1 MESLDLLLNKLE
13 SNLKSKNAFNSK
25 VSYEDVSW
33 HIAHSLKVIYNIIK
47 VLQNSN
53 PEEYRWKFNRNRS
66 FVYFLNSIP
75 RGKGKAPKSVQPT
88 EDLTLEFLESEFKK
102 IRELIPEL
110 DNLEAKSNFMHPY
123 FGQLNLKQTKK
134 LFLIHTK
141 HHLKIIEDIIKADSN
156 FSNK

>member
-75 RGKGKAPKSVQPT
+75 RGKGKAPKSVVPT
-88 EDLTLEFLESEFKK
+88 EDLTLEFLQSEFKK
-102 IRELIPEL
+102 VRELIPEL
-110 DNLEAKSNFMHPY
+110 DNLEANSNFTHPY

-134 LFLIHTK
+134 LFLIHTN
-141 HHLKIIEDIIKADSN
+141 HHLKIIEDIIRTS
-156 FSNK
+156 

>member
-102 IRELIPEL
+102 VRELIPEL

-134 LFLIHTK
+134 FLAIHTK
-141 HHLKIIEDIIKADSN
+141 HHIKIMNDIIQS
-156 FSNK
+156 